1 MKKSRILSAL
11 TAIALGTVL
20 MLGGCSDTGAN
31 GKEASGMTAMDYAKD
46 MGIGVNLGNTME
58 AYSANDCE
66 KVTYTWIPT
75 VGSNTP
81 KDYETCWFAPVTTQE
96 MIDGMKNAGFSTVRI
111 PVFWGN
117 MMEDDGT
124 YTINKDYIKR
134 VQEIVDYCMN
144 DDLYAVVNIH
154 HFDEFIVR
162 RNDLDGCKRIFTT
175 LWTQIAEYF
184 KDYGDKLIFEGFN
197 EYICGQQFNKA
208 GVLTELLSEDEAFEM
223 VNALNQTFVDAVRAT
238 GGNNA
243 DRILIA
249 SGYWTNIDLTTS
261 DKFIMPTDTAAD
273 RLMVS
278 VHYIDNSMYWSNQIG
293 GQAWLDYIADQC
305 GKLKAK
311 FTDSNIP
318 VFVGETTA
326 NYPRGNFA
334 GNSLYETTSECL
346 EVLLDNATDYG
357 FIPVLWDTGG
367 AYSRTACK
375 MASDSDAEVIMKIAQ
390 KIADR

>member
-1 MKKSRILSAL
+1 MKKSGIFSVL
-11 TAIALGTVL
+11 TAIALNAAL
-20 MLGGCSDTGAN
+20 ILSGCSDTDTV
-31 GKEASGMTAMDYAKD
+31 KIGMTAMDYAKD
-46 MGIGVNLGNTME
+46 MGIGMNLGNTME

-66 KVTYTWIPT
+66 KATYTWIPT
-75 VGSNTP
+75 VGANTP

-117 MMEDDGT
+117 MMENDGT

-162 RNDLDGCKRIFTT
+162 RNDLDSCKRIFTT

-197 EYICGQQFNKA
+197 EYICGQQFNEA
-208 GVLTELLSEDEAFEM
+208 GALVELLSEDEAFEM

-261 DKFIMPTDTAAD
+261 GKFIMPTDTAAD

-278 VHYIDNSMYWSNQIG
+278 VHYIDNSMYWTNQIG
-293 GQAWLDYIADQC
+293 GQAWLDYIEDQC
-305 GKLKAK
+305 SKLKAK
-311 FTDSNIP
+311 FTDNNIP
-318 VFVGETTA
+318 VFVGETTS
-326 NYPRGNFA
+326 NYPRSNFA

-346 EVLLDNATDYG
+346 EVLLDNAADYG

-375 MASDSDAEVIMKIAQ
+375 MASDSDAEVIRRIAQ
-390 KIADR
+390 KIADK

>member
-1 MKKSRILSAL
+1 MKKTGIFSAL
-11 TAIALGTVL
+11 TAIALVAACL
-20 MLGGCSDTGAN
+20 LVGCSDTDADTGSN
-31 GKEASGMTAMDYAKD
+31 GMTAMDYAKD
-46 MGIGVNLGNTME
+46 MGIGINLGNTME

-117 MMEDDGT
+117 MMENDGT

-197 EYICGQQFNKA
+197 EYICGQQFNEA
-208 GVLTELLSEDEAFEM
+208 GALVELLSEDEAFEM

-261 DKFIMPTDTAAD
+261 DKFMMPTDTATD

-311 FTDSNIP
+311 FTDNNIP
-318 VFVGETTA
+318 VFVGETTS

-346 EVLLDNATDYG
+346 EILLDSAVDYG

-375 MASDSDAEVIMKIAQ
+375 MASDSDAEVIRKIAQ
-390 KIADR
+390 KIAEK